1 MDDTPPPPPPRQ
13 PAVAGR
19 PGFQTGPRSPDA
31 RRAILER
38 MIGHLDA
45 TYRGM
50 VARGYGTLAIE
61 TEIAGLLAERN
72 AL

>member
-1 MDDTPPPPPPRQ
+1 
-13 PAVAGR
+13 
-19 PGFQTGPRSPDA
+19 
-31 RRAILER
+31 